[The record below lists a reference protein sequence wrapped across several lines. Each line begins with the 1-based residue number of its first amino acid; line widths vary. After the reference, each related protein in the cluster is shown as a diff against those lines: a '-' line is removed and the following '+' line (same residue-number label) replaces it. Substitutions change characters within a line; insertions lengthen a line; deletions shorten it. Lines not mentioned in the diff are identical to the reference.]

1 MKLIKALSLSSL
13 SLLLSQTVSAID
25 VTTEPF
31 GTVNANVSSKEPNII
46 HVKNDKITHLTA
58 KYGSIIDD
66 EQTSDGSI
74 IFSTLETK
82 PFSVL
87 IETEKG
93 YNFTLNAVPKKEI
106 SSNSV
111 VIHNL
116 KDKGN
121 DLSQEILNG
130 SGWYKSYSGVI
141 AKVFTDL
148 SNNKVPDGFVET
160 RNKKYDVPKELNSYF
175 KVRKADAWVGQG
187 MRVVK
192 LDITNISLDPI
203 ELNERNF
210 WTKGVMSISFSPRVY
225 QLPPNTRVFAY
236 VMLKEV
242 E

>member
-1 MKLIKALSLSSL
+1 MKLIKALSLSTL
-13 SLLLSQTVSAID
+13 ALFVSQTVSAVD
-25 VTTEPF
+25 VTAEPF

-46 HVKNDKITHLTA
+46 HVKNDRITHLTA
-58 KYGSIIDD
+58 KYGSIIED
-66 EQTSDGSI
+66 EPTSDGSVV
-74 IFSTLETK
+74 FSTLETK
-82 PFSVL
+82 PFSILV
-87 IETEKG
+87 ETEKG
-93 YNFTLNAVPKKEI
+93 YNFTVNALPKKDI

-121 DLSQEILNG
+121 DVSQEILNG
-130 SGWYKSYSGVI
+130 KGWYKSYSGVI

-148 SNNKVPDGFVET
+148 VNNRVPDGFVET
-160 RNKKYDVPKELNSYF
+160 RNKQYDVPKELNSYF
-175 KVRKADAWVGQG
+175 KVRKTDAWVGQG

-192 LDITNISLDPI
+192 LDITNISLNPI

-210 WTKGVMSISFSPRVY
+210 WTQGVMSISFYPKVY
-225 QLPPNTRVFAY
+225 RLPPNTRAFAY